1 MLTFPTFNCHPLS
14 FIGGS
19 WCPYLSYF
27 YLFKDLTL
35 GMTLLNLS
43 HLKGL
48 TEMIINWIPW
58 KSFMIICFRVMVVV
72 LVKLVMEECQVPL
85 QVSWFSP
92 LSFLHYLEVCLP
104 YPSTSS
110 YPIRSSYW
118 GWRILPKT
126 LCLPSHASYIPF
138 FSLLPT
144 IALHW
149 VFSHFLMGS
158 LHE

>member
-27 YLFKDLTL
+27 YLFKALTL
-35 GMTLLNLS
+35 GMTLLNVS

-58 KSFMIICFRVMVVV
+58 KSLMIICFRVMVVV
-72 LVKLVMEECQVPL
+72 LVKLVMEEGQVPL

-92 LSFLHYLEVCLP
+92 LSFLHYLGVFLP

-118 GWRILPKT
+118 G
-126 LCLPSHASYIPF
+126 
-138 FSLLPT
+138 
-144 IALHW
+144 
-149 VFSHFLMGS
+149 
-158 LHE
+158 